1 MRFRNREPEAVSV
14 VPDLRTVP
22 DAAARRRWS
31 VSFGVVV
38 LLHLGAGLAVAF
50 WQASPAPSAAPE
62 QAVTI
67 DMAPPAPVLQPPPQP
82 TMREPVVKP
91 LDLPQIET
99 AEVVIQKR
107 KPKREVKQQEEKK
120 LPDLP
125 RPVTTDARASA
136 PPAGPTSAEIAAKQT
151 YLSLLSAHLE
161 RFKRYPYAARKRRQT
176 GMTYLAFTM
185 DRQGHVLAAHIARS
199 SGHEMLDDEV
209 MSMIRRAEPL
219 PPPPPEVPDNLVVPM
234 NFTLKEN

>member
-1 MRFRNREPEAVSV
+1 MSIA
-14 VPDLRTVP
+14 PDVWTEP
-22 DAAARRRWS
+22 DAAVRRRWS
-31 VSFGVVV
+31 ASFGAVV

-82 TMREPVVKP
+82 AMREPVVKP
-91 LDLPQIET
+91 LDLPEIET

-107 KPKREVKQQEEKK
+107 KPKKEVKRQEEQK

-125 RPVTTDARASA
+125 RPVVTDARASA
-136 PPAGPTSAEIAAKQT
+136 APPAGPTAAEIAAKQT

-161 RFKRYPYAARKRRQT
+161 RFKRYPYAARKRHQT
-176 GMTYLAFTM
+176 GMSYLAFTM
-185 DRQGHVLAAHIARS
+185 DRQGHVLTAHIARS

-234 NFTLKEN
+234 SFTLK

>member
-1 MRFRNREPEAVSV
+1 MSIA
-14 VPDLRTVP
+14 PDVWTVP

-31 VSFGVVV
+31 ASFGVVV
-38 LLHLGAGLAVAF
+38 LLHLGAALAVAL
-50 WQASPAPSAAPE
+50 WHAAPAPSAAPE

-82 TMREPVVKP
+82 AMREPVVKP
-91 LDLPQIET
+91 LDLPEIET

-107 KPKREVKQQEEKK
+107 KPKKEVKRQEEKK

-125 RPVTTDARASA
+125 RPVATDARAPAAA
-136 PPAGPTSAEIAAKQT
+136 PPAGPTAAEIAAKQT

-161 RFKRYPYAARKRRQT
+161 RFKRYPYAARKRHQT
-176 GMTYLAFTM
+176 GMSYLAFTM

-234 NFTLKEN
+234 SFTLK